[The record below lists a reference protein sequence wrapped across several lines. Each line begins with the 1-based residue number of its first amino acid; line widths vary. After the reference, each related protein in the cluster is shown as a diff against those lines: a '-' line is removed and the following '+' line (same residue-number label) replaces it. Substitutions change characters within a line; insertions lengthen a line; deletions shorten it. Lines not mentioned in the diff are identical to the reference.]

1 MFPKTAE
8 VTQQLMKAMM
18 AHPLFEHLSDTLLQQ
33 CISAMNEKAFDAGNE
48 VIREGDAGHEF
59 YVSFSGSFEA
69 YRGAESSRGSS
80 SSGLFTSKG
89 EDSGELL
96 LQRYDHGEIFGE
108 LALLYNAPRACS
120 VRATT
125 DATAYALDRVSFR
138 QLVMQHNSGLKHG
151 LETYLR
157 TVPILADLHEDE
169 ISRLAD
175 VINLSEF
182 EDGEYIVEVGA
193 KADTLYLILSG
204 EVVCH
209 RDGGEK
215 ELLRLAQG
223 DFFGESAISEKEEDR
238 QRLANVVAVGKVRV
252 GALKADDFMQ
262 VVGTLTDAMKRGLT
276 RKAIDSVEMLRSS
289 LTTIEMDELQRE
301 LRDET
306 YEADVTVINQGELG
320 TKFYIIRSGSVDVIV
335 DGVKINMLA
344 LGGVFGERSL
354 LTAEPTIA
362 SVKTRQP
369 TTLMSLDKAA
379 FERVLP
385 PLKDLMARSIAERE
399 AQAARAARAK
409 IRFTDLKTVAVLGE
423 GSFGRVRLM
432 QWQHGGEKHAYALK
446 CLQKGQLVCYKQ
458 IDHVINEKRVLEM
471 CHHPFILKLEGVFN
485 TKNQVFMLLEV
496 ALGGEL
502 FSHLRGEGKFEPAK
516 GALYAAM
523 VCSAFSY
530 MHARKIAHR
539 DLKPENLIFDTQGY
553 LKLVDFGFAK
563 VIKDRTWTLCGTPE
577 YLAPEIISN
586 QGHNCGVDWWTLGI
600 LTYEMLVGRPPFQG
614 ETQLDT
620 YQRIVK
626 GRYKMPANLEP
637 QVKDFV
643 ARLLMLN
650 NAVRL
655 GCSWGGPAEVV
666 GHPFFEKINF
676 RELEAKSL
684 PMPYVPC
691 IQDAFDTSNFFVDAY
706 SDDDGAAEWV
716 KFNSSQYE
724 PIWKAEFERE

>member
-1 MFPKTAE
+1 
-8 VTQQLMKAMM
+8 MKAMM

-238 QRLANVVAVGKVRV
+238 QRLANVVAVGKV
-252 GALKADDFMQ
+252 G
-262 VVGTLTDAMKRGLT
+262 
-276 RKAIDSVEMLRSS
+276 SVSK
-289 LTTIEMDELQRE
+289 LTTSCRW
-301 LRDET
+301 
-306 YEADVTVINQGELG
+306 
-320 TKFYIIRSGSVDVIV
+320 SG
-335 DGVKINMLA
+335 
-344 LGGVFGERSL
+344 
-354 LTAEPTIA
+354 
-362 SVKTRQP
+362 
-369 TTLMSLDKAA
+369 
-379 FERVLP
+379 
-385 PLKDLMARSIAERE
+385 
-399 AQAARAARAK
+399 
-409 IRFTDLKTVAVLGE
+409 
-423 GSFGRVRLM
+423 
-432 QWQHGGEKHAYALK
+432 H
-446 CLQKGQLVCYKQ
+446 
-458 IDHVINEKRVLEM
+458 
-471 CHHPFILKLEGVFN
+471 
-485 TKNQVFMLLEV
+485 
-496 ALGGEL
+496 
-502 FSHLRGEGKFEPAK
+502 
-516 GALYAAM
+516 
-523 VCSAFSY
+523 
-530 MHARKIAHR
+530 
-539 DLKPENLIFDTQGY
+539 
-553 LKLVDFGFAK
+553 
-563 VIKDRTWTLCGTPE
+563 
-577 YLAPEIISN
+577 
-586 QGHNCGVDWWTLGI
+586 
-600 LTYEMLVGRPPFQG
+600 
-614 ETQLDT
+614 
-620 YQRIVK
+620 
-626 GRYKMPANLEP
+626 
-637 QVKDFV
+637 
-643 ARLLMLN
+643 
-650 NAVRL
+650 
-655 GCSWGGPAEVV
+655 
-666 GHPFFEKINF
+666 
-676 RELEAKSL
+676 
-684 PMPYVPC
+684 
-691 IQDAFDTSNFFVDAY
+691 
-706 SDDDGAAEWV
+706 
-716 KFNSSQYE
+716 
-724 PIWKAEFERE
+724 